1 MNNNAF
7 ASASRR
13 EVQLTPQ
20 VISGAVP
27 EGLHGVVFINSACG
41 TVNTDGMPYPPNYPD
56 GSSCQEYG
64 SPLING
70 DGMLYRIDFSESG
83 KVAVRNGLL
92 RPPCY
97 YADMATSERVN
108 PGNPWADLKFNN
120 LGLARISMKLGTR
133 NELNTAITPVRFKNE
148 GAHRLL
154 ATFDAGRPFE
164 FDPEKLELITAIG
177 RNTIWN
183 SGLPPFLKQPL
194 AMVLTTAHPVFD
206 PDSEELFTVNFT
218 KTDEQMMKA
227 THIFD
232 VLFHDMDWLAAEFK
246 KLIGALEGK
255 SQEEK
260 VKHTAAFL
268 DKVHLRSPKKNP
280 TWLHKIWNWIK
291 HQFSNWF
298 YSHITNK
305 NEVKVLRWQG
315 KTELDEWTI
324 TDENGDPIAID
335 YNMHQIGLSKDY
347 LVLCDTNFKFTLDVM
362 VNFPFQNEPVIDRF
376 IRELLGGAM
385 NDFSH
390 LYLVKRSDLKPGG
403 GTVRASK
410 TKLPLETV
418 HFSVDYENPNGQ
430 ITIHTAHNCSACPA
444 EWLRSY
450 DQPATGG
457 SVQIDPQ
464 KVGLISVGEMD
475 IGKIGRVVVDGNTGV
490 VNEEQ
495 TRFLHL
501 TGEKDGAITE
511 AHTWAVG
518 LYTYRDML
526 SPDYNVPKIEHVYWQ
541 SYGLREDCLTQYIYN
556 LYKDPKRNR
565 TFSAEEMLSY
575 TRMGARYVLQC
586 VETAG
591 LTSIDHYTFAQDQYF
606 WSLQFVPYQ
615 SARPG
620 VPDSKNG
627 CILTTVITGTA
638 QASGDMTYTRELWL
652 FDANNLAAGPVCRM
666 AHPDLVFG
674 FTIHSV
680 WVPEAG
686 TVPTPSYILPVRE
699 DYDAMIAQ
707 MPTSDNL
714 RARTQDLFNQKV
726 YPYFELPTKP

>member
-1 MNNNAF
+1 MNNNEF

-13 EVQLTPQ
+13 EIQLTPQ
-20 VISGAVP
+20 IIDGSVP
-27 EGLHGVVFINSACG
+27 EGLYGVVFISSACG
-41 TVNTDGMPYPPNYPD
+41 TVNTEGMPYPSQYAD

-83 KVAVRNGLL
+83 RIAVRNGLL
-92 RPPCY
+92 KPPCY
-97 YADMATSERVN
+97 YADLATSEKVN
-108 PGNPWADLKFNN
+108 PGNPWADLEFNN

-133 NELNTAITPVRFKNE
+133 NELNTAVTPIRFKRE
-148 GAHRLL
+148 GVHRLL

-177 RNTIWN
+177 RNTAWN

-206 PDSEELFTVNFT
+206 PDTEELFTVNFT
-218 KTDEQMMKA
+218 KTDEQLMKA
-227 THIFD
+227 THVFG
-232 VLFHDMDWLAAEFK
+232 VLFHDMDWLAAEFR
-246 KLIGALEGK
+246 KLIHALEGK
-255 SQEEK
+255 THEEK
-260 VKHTAAFL
+260 VQQTAAFL
-268 DKVHLRSPKKNP
+268 DGVHLRSPKKNP

-291 HQFSNWF
+291 QKCSNF
-298 YSHITNK
+298 LYSHVTNR
-305 NEVKVLRWQG
+305 NEVRVLRWQG
-315 KTELDEWTI
+315 NTELDAWTI
-324 TDENGDPIAID
+324 TDENGDPIDID

-362 VNFPFQNEPVIDRF
+362 VNFPFQNDPIIDRF
-376 IRELLGGAM
+376 IRELLGGAI

-403 GTVRASK
+403 GKVRASK
-410 TKLPLETV
+410 TRLPLETV

-444 EWLRSY
+444 EWLRTY
-450 DQPATGG
+450 DEPATG
-457 SVQIDPQ
+457 SNVKIDQQ
-464 KVGLISVGEMD
+464 KIGLMAVGEMD
-475 IGKIGRVVVDGNTGV
+475 IGKIGRVVVDGNTGAV
-490 VNEEQ
+490 MEEQ

-501 TGEKDGAITE
+501 TGEKNGAISE

-541 SYGLREDCLTQYIYN
+541 SYGLREDCLTKYIYD

-565 TFSAEEMLSY
+565 TFTAEEMLAY
-575 TRMGARYVLQC
+575 TRMGACFVLQC
-586 VETAG
+586 VETES
-591 LTSIDHYTFAQDQYF
+591 LSSVDHYTFARDQYF
-606 WSLQFVPYQ
+606 WSLQFVPFKE
-615 SARPG
+615 ARPG

-627 CILTTVITGTA
+627 CILTTVITGSA
-638 QASGDMTYTRELWL
+638 DPSGHMSYSRELWL
-652 FDANNLAAGPVCRM
+652 FDANNLAAGPICRM

-680 WVPEAG
+680 WVSEAG
-686 TVPTPSYILPVRE
+686 SVPKPSYVLPVRE

-707 MPTSDNL
+707 MPESDNL
-714 RARTQDLFNQKV
+714 RSRTQDLFNQKV
-726 YPYFELPTKP
+726 YPYFESAKS